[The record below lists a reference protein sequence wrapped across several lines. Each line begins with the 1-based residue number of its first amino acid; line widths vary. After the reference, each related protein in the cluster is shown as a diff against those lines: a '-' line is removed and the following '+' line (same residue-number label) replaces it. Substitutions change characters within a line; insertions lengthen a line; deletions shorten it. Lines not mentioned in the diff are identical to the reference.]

1 MPSHMLFPSYSL
13 LRIFSPLVTRW
24 VLRFSVPS
32 KMQHVRTGGLYV
44 LEHKIIVSSLHHGI
58 VPSIF
63 PMKHLPLP
71 LKELEKENWLKINVN
86 KIKAGV
92 RTCNFQ

>member
-1 MPSHMLFPSYSL
+1 MPSRMLFPSYSL

-24 VLRFSVPS
+24 VLRFSVTS

-44 LEHKIIVSSLHHGI
+44 LEHKITVSSLHHAI

-63 PMKHLPLP
+63 SMKHLPLP
-71 LKELEKENWLKINVN
+71 LYLKN
-86 KIKAGV
+86 
-92 RTCNFQ
+92 